1 MVNCVVE
8 MLDGTDLELDVGVSN
23 PRTYCFLVY
32 LRPVITV
39 AVKSV
44 LLLEIFTCNRLSVK

>member
-1 MVNCVVE
+1 MVKCVVE
-8 MLDGTDLELDVGVSN
+8 MLDGADLELDVGVSN
-23 PRTYCFLVY
+23 PCTYCFLVY

-39 AVKSV
+39 AVKSM